1 MDTERVRV
9 LLIEDNPGDA
19 RLIREM
25 LSQVEGT
32 AFELECVDRLST
44 GLERLT
50 TGSLD
55 VLLLDLNLPDSQG
68 LKTFTTAQARS
79 SGVPIV
85 VLTGLADEATG
96 IKAVHQG
103 AQDYLPKGEV
113 DANSLARAL
122 RYAIER
128 HRLLGELEA
137 HETRLRKIITSDA
150 DGIVV
155 VDANRRIQF
164 VNPAAEAILG
174 RKAQELVGEMLE
186 FPVVPGEATEIEI
199 SRQGRGTIVAE
210 VTTVEI
216 EWEGASAHLAS
227 LRDITE
233 RKRTEA
239 ALARADK
246 LRALAQTAGGIAH
259 EFNNVLVRMRASADL
274 ALMDL
279 EEDPQSAREEIE
291 SVISGATDAARVVR
305 RLEVL
310 YQRADDLSDFVPLQ
324 LDGLVS
330 EALAWIR
337 SHWQH
342 DPFAE
347 GDDLKVRTNLTVP
360 PPVWGNPDELR
371 RVLTRFIG
379 NAIQAMPGGGTLAVE
394 TGHDSIW
401 SFVTVSDTDRGIRSE
416 TKRDAFEPFYTTRS
430 HMADELGMVTAINII
445 ERHGGETLVESKP
458 GVGTSFTLRLPTAEG
473 LDGDKGK

>member
-1 MDTERVRV
+1 
-9 LLIEDNPGDA
+9 
-19 RLIREM
+19 M

-32 AFELECVDRLST
+32 AFALECVDRLST

-68 LKTFTTAQARS
+68 PKTFTTAQARS

-85 VLTGLADEATG
+85 VLTGLEDEATG

-128 HRLLGELEA
+128 HRLLGELKA

-199 SRQGRGTIVAE
+199 SRQRRGTIVAE

-233 RKRTEA
+233 RKQAEA

-246 LRALAQTAGGIAH
+246 LRALAQMAGGIAH
-259 EFNNVLVRMRASADL
+259 EFNNMLVHMRVSADL

-291 SVISGATDAARVVR
+291 SIISGASDAARAVR

-324 LDGLVS
+324 LDALVR
-330 EALAWIR
+330 EALTLVRPRWRVQGFTDEEIPR
-337 SHWQH
+337 
-342 DPFAE
+342 
-347 GDDLKVRTNLTVP
+347 VRTNLTQP
-360 PPVWGNPDELR
+360 PLVWGNPDELVQ
-371 RVLTRFIG
+371 VLARFLG
-379 NAIQAMPGGGTLAVE
+379 NAIQAMPRGGTLSVA
-394 TGHDSIW
+394 TGYNHAW

-416 TKRDAFEPFYTTRS
+416 VEGDAFEPFYTTRS
-430 HMADELGMVTAINII
+430 HVADELGMVTAINII
-445 ERHGGETLVESKP
+445 ERHGGETLVESNP

-473 LDGDKGK
+473 LDGDKGQ